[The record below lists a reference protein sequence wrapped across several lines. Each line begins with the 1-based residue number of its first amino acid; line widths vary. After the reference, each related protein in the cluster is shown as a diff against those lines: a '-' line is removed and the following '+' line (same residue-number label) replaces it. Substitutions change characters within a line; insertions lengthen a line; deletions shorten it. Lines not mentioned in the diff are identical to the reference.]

1 MPSDSRVGCP
11 PSPEPRFP
19 PSLTYP
25 PHTCPSLLLLLLLL
39 LRFLPNFKKKNV
51 KRKKPLQAQK
61 EQKAR
66 LQAPGGG
73 GEGAA
78 AAAGAAGG
86 PKPKKK
92 EYTPFPPSQPLSKI
106 DKQIESGRCWVCSGW
121 GGREH

>member
-1 MPSDSRVGCP
+1 M
-11 PSPEPRFP
+11 
-19 PSLTYP
+19 
-25 PHTCPSLLLLLLLL
+25 
-39 LRFLPNFKKKNV
+39 

-73 GEGAA
+73 QGAVA
-78 AAAGAAGG
+78 AVGAAAGG

-106 DKQIESGRCWVCSGW
+106 DKQIESGRCAVDG
-121 GGREH
+121 

>member
-1 MPSDSRVGCP
+1 M
-11 PSPEPRFP
+11 
-19 PSLTYP
+19 
-25 PHTCPSLLLLLLLL
+25 
-39 LRFLPNFKKKNV
+39 

-66 LQAPGGG
+66 LQVPGGGG

-106 DKQIESGRCWVCSGW
+106 DKQIESGGCAVHG
-121 GGREH
+121 